1 MRRGFARSL
10 HNSTCPHQNRNF
22 KAGKRPLGENARLPL
37 RARKNIV
44 IVLKILSFLFILAV
58 WTGRQNVCKR
68 ESEQD
73 RGRLRAGTKE
83 SVTTFRGSRLCSIIH
98 TGCPVTGDRTK
109 FHFCILSYLHFTFK
123 KKSYVIFLILNIEKK
138 TVRIKQSFFPSF
150 YSRAK
155 WTINANK
162 VFKRDSLF
170 SRSVSSQQVTAN
182 AIKWWSGVI
191 RRKRAHAQTRAWGE
205 GARRRRVDLIAR
217 PRAFLLARRSIS
229 HSVSARAFSRSDAWA
244 CARIIHAHASRAR
257 SESWTWLETARSVA
271 LERAIR
277 AWLFSSIIVL

>member
-10 HNSTCPHQNRNF
+10 HNSTCPYQNRNF

-44 IVLKILSFLFILAV
+44 IVLKMLSFLFILAV

-162 VFKRDSLF
+162 IFKRDSLF
-170 SRSVSSQQVTAN
+170 SRSVS
-182 AIKWWSGVI
+182 
-191 RRKRAHAQTRAWGE
+191 R
-205 GARRRRVDLIAR
+205 
-217 PRAFLLARRSIS
+217 
-229 HSVSARAFSRSDAWA
+229 
-244 CARIIHAHASRAR
+244 
-257 SESWTWLETARSVA
+257 
-271 LERAIR
+271 
-277 AWLFSSIIVL
+277 